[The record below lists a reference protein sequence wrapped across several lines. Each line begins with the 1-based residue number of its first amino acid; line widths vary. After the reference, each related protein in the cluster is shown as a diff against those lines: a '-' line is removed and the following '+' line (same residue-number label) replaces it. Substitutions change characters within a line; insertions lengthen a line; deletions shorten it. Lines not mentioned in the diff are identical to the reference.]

1 MTETNDDGRATY
13 RRIYLRLIPFLM
25 LLYLICYVDRVNIG
39 FAKLQFLPQLGLNDA
54 QFGLATGLFFITYSL
69 FDIPSNLMLSRIGVR
84 KTLLRIML
92 LWGALT
98 ASQMFINGATSLYV
112 LRVLFGAAEAG
123 FIPGIMLYLTFWFP
137 NRHKAQV
144 VSLFL
149 MGVPLSG
156 IIGGPISGGIMA
168 GFDGASGL
176 RGWQWL
182 FLLEGLPAI
191 ILGGV
196 AYFYL
201 QDGPDEAKWL
211 SATDR
216 QRLAADMAADKA
228 AAMGSKGTHDFRGV
242 LRDPMI
248 YVFALMNFAVNCGV
262 NAISFWTPSLLREAG
277 LANVSTI
284 GWVTGL
290 ISLISAGAMV
300 LVGRS
305 SDRHMERRWH
315 FIACGVLAAG
325 GLLALPFGHD
335 NVVLTTLI
343 LIVAGVG
350 NLCIFS
356 LYWALPTAYLQGRG
370 AAGGIALASMVGA
383 MGSGVSPTIIGFM
396 RVETGSLYGG
406 LAAVAGIVVFGMGL
420 ALMFLRPIGEPL
432 RPSQM
437 KGSHTA

>member
-1 MTETNDDGRATY
+1 MTERDADRAMY

-25 LLYLICYVDRVNIG
+25 LLYFICYLDRVNIG

-69 FDIPSNLMLSRIGVR
+69 FDIPSNLMLARIGVR
-84 KTLLRIML
+84 RTLLRIMIV
-92 LWGALT
+92 WGALT
-98 ASQMFINGATSLYV
+98 AAQMFISGATSLYV

-144 VSLFL
+144 TSLFL

-156 IIGGPISGGIMA
+156 IFGGPISGGIMG
-168 GFDGASGL
+168 GFDGALGL

-182 FLLEGLPAI
+182 FLLEGVPAI
-191 ILGGV
+191 ILGVV
-196 AYFYL
+196 AFLYL
-201 QDGPDEAKWL
+201 QDRPSEAGWL
-211 SATDR
+211 NEGEKARLERD
-216 QRLAADMAADKA
+216 LAADRAQAT
-228 AAMGSKGTHDFRGV
+228 GKGGLDFRAV

-277 LANVSTI
+277 LRDVTMI
-284 GWVTGL
+284 GWTTGL
-290 ISLISAGAMV
+290 ISLVTAGAM
-300 LVGRS
+300 LVIGRS

-315 FIACGVLAAG
+315 FLGCGVLAAG
-325 GLLALPFGHD
+325 GLLALPFGAGS
-335 NVVLTTLI
+335 VLGTTLI
-343 LIVAGVG
+343 LMVASIG

-356 LYWALPTAYLQGRG
+356 LYWALPTSYLQGRG

-383 MGSGVSPTIIGFM
+383 MGSGVSPTIIGYV
-396 RVETGSLYGG
+396 RVATGSLYGG
-406 LAAVAGIVVFGMGL
+406 LAAVAVIVMAGMALMAFCVRDRRARTVAGPVIAGGL
-420 ALMFLRPIGEPL
+420 AP
-432 RPSQM
+432 
-437 KGSHTA
+437 